1 MTWFEAL
8 FNAVFLLT
16 EADLGWDLLRLSH
29 GKLDRF
35 IWPFRAA
42 HHSTKLSQN
51 AKPKVLIWYWPS
63 TMWSSEPLGG
73 WFLLQWDTLG
83 TCMDPAYFNYTRSI
97 SWNVGDLSAA
107 SSGSCS
113 TTEKKKKK
121 TTIFQTQDLLLE
133 MFMAWTRWIRWA
145 DHSGLLSDI
154 ESLLKKYVALTGFAK
169 LFMNAHIFT
178 QDRSRESKIW
188 HGTSC
193 QLLSCI
199 FVSNQI
205 AIRTLLRINLLYLI
219 CWKIWTLKSCKT
231 GRKCF
236 FTFQ

>member
-1 MTWFEAL
+1 MQFFFSL
-8 FNAVFLLT
+8 
-16 EADLGWDLLRLSH
+16 
-29 GKLDRF
+29 K
-35 IWPFRAA
+35 
-42 HHSTKLSQN
+42 
-51 AKPKVLIWYWPS
+51 LIWGETSWGFPRENWTDSYGHSEQPTIAQS
-63 TMWSSEPLGG
+63 FHKMPNPKCWSGTDLQLCGAVNHLEGG
-73 WFLLQWDTLG
+73 SYCNG
-83 TCMDPAYFNYTRSI
+83 THWGHVWTQPT
-97 SWNVGDLSAA
+97 
-107 SSGSCS
+107 S
-113 TTEKKKKK
+113 TTQEASHEMLATFLQGLQGVAQQQRKKKKK

-188 HGTSC
+188 HGSSC